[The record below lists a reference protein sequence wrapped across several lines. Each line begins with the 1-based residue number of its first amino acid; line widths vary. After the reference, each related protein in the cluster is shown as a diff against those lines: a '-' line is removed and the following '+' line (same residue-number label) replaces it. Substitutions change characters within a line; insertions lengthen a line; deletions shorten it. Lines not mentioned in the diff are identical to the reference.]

1 MEKTYIPAAAED
13 TEKDMRMEDVA
24 AVDTMKGD
32 AGIMNMAKDAAA
44 DTEKDMKA
52 AVAEGTTAKEK
63 AADTME
69 DMEKDAAIKNNG
81 SCNVASARN
90 HLCGPSRTV

>member
-1 MEKTYIPAAAED
+1 MEKTCIPAAAED
-13 TEKDMRMEDVA
+13 TEKGMRMEDA
-24 AVDTMKGD
+24 AEVDTMKGD
-32 AGIMNMAKDAAA
+32 AGIMNMAKDAAE

-69 DMEKDAAIKNNG
+69 DMEKDVAIKNNG
-81 SCNVASARN
+81 SRNVASARI
-90 HLCGPSRTV
+90 HLCSPSRTV